1 MQMKVMSGN
10 EAVAT
15 AVKLARVGVI
25 SLYPITPQT
34 TIIEKLSEMR
44 ARGEIDAEIVRVE
57 SEHSA
62 MAAAY
67 GAAISGVRA
76 FTATASQGLLYMH
89 EMVWWVSGS
98 RVPLV
103 MVVATRAVGAPWN
116 IWNEHTDFISERES
130 GWIMGFAMNPQ
141 EALDMTLQAFRI
153 SEDERVFLPV
163 MVGMDGFILSHT
175 KTPVKVPSQD
185 NVDAFLPPRNQPYI
199 IDPENPIGM
208 GNMFQPIEY
217 MKLRE
222 SINSAIINS
231 EQVIKEI
238 GREYENVNLEG
249 DYSILNPTYKVEDS
263 EYVIVLMGAWSGDAM
278 EAIDSLRARG
288 KRVGMLRIRYLRPWS
303 EREINEALR
312 GRKGVL
318 VLERATSFGRKSGPL
333 YLEVKSSLDLNK
345 TGSVSSVIAG
355 LGGVSVSKRDI
366 ELILEKFIYDVETG
380 KEVENYWYYPEKVKP
395 IEPRI
400 PRSIE

>member
-1 MQMKVMSGN
+1 MQMKVVSGN